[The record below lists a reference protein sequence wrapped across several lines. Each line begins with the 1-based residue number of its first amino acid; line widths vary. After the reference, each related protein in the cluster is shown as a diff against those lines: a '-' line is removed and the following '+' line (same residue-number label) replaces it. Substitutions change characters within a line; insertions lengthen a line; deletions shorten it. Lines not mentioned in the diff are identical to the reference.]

1 MEPGDRCLVKKNVF
15 GGKHKIQDKW
25 EEEIYEVQERCTGNK
40 VVYKVKPMSGGKARV
55 LHRNQLL
62 PLYRIPKR
70 KMKLVEMKEKGTSQ
84 EPDAQNMETHAK
96 ESAEPEPIRM
106 MTRSEANP
114 KPRRSRRRRGKP
126 KFFHDE

>member
-40 VVYKVKPMSGGKARV
+40 VVYKVQPVSGGKTRV

-70 KMKLVEMKEKGTSQ
+70 KMKTVEKTKDGTSQ
-84 EPDAQNMETHAK
+84 RPDVQNVETHAK
-96 ESAEPEPIRM
+96 ESAKPEPTKM
-106 MTRSEANP
+106 VTRSEANP

-126 KFFHDE
+126 DFFSAQ